1 MNTSPIKYHVE
12 YISDEKVS
20 HFINSCVF
28 EHTFGEPFLKHT
40 LLKTFREEPQ
50 VLVSPVMVETHQERS
65 APEVDRN
72 N

>member
-1 MNTSPIKYHVE
+1 M
-12 YISDEKVS
+12 
-20 HFINSCVF
+20 NSCVF
-28 EHTFGEPFLKHT
+28 EHTFGEPFLKPM

-65 APEVDRN
+65 VPEVDRN